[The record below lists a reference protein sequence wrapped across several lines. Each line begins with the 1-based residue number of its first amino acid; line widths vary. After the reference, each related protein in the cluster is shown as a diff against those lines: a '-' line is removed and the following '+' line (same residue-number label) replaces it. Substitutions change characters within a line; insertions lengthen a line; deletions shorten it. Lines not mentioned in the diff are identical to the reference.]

1 MASLHP
7 QLEQNCIQI
16 GNFPLCR
23 LLLVRDSNYP
33 WFILVPDREKVTEL
47 YQLSSDDQT
56 RLMHESCYLSEE
68 LARNF
73 NADKMN
79 VATIGN
85 LVPQLHIH
93 HVVRYENDIAWP
105 SPVWGKM
112 PVKPYASGELELLIT
127 KLKKMR
133 LGNFSYCT

>member
-7 QLEQNCIQI
+7 QLEQDCIQI

-33 WFILVPDREKVTEL
+33 WFILVPDREKVTEI
-47 YQLSSDDQT
+47 YQLSSDDQNQ
-56 RLMHESCYLSEE
+56 LMHESCYLSEE

-73 NADKMN
+73 NADNMN
-79 VATIGN
+79 VAALGN

-112 PVKPYASGELELLIT
+112 PVKPYASGELELLIA

-133 LGNFSYCT
+133 LENFSYRA